1 MSNHAYKLRSGFIDE
16 LLQRMNR
23 LIESDT
29 LAKIFGDLFS
39 GHEAVPASG
48 HLEAIIDS
56 AFWTSFSKDEGNEV
70 TVSLFYT
77 QAEQSFDAFLFDN
90 PIPFDVKTLVKLGA
104 ALENPRADIGVW
116 PDENGE
122 LKIWGF
128 KTRSENVII
137 ANLWI
142 QALGPGRVLI
152 TFGGKSLG
160 ALISNRAVFVDH
172 SNLMRT
178 IIPQLELPTDLQTD
192 KTMNMLRYTSLLTT
206 ARAMRGHGRG
216 GTLLVVPDSEA
227 WRKSVDS
234 PVPYTGGASF
244 LESDYDVTKKPT
256 LLAPVTDFISALIKT
271 KEGSQR
277 EKYSKMRAQLEQQ
290 CRHIARLTAVD
301 GALAMTFDRF
311 VFCFGAKII
320 AAEGQE
326 RPATIRILKPVEGH
340 VSSVVN
346 FTDIGGTRHQSAAL
360 FAHAQPG
367 SVAIVVSQDG
377 DVTFFTTD
385 PENNELIAVQQAEL
399 AVLYEGLGAAFW
411 NISRVT
417 EMELLKA

>member
-1 MSNHAYKLRSGFIDE
+1 MSNHAYTLRSGFIDE
-16 LLQRMNR
+16 ILQRINR

-29 LAKIFGDLFS
+29 LTEIFGELFNK
-39 GHEAVPASG
+39 HEAVPTSE
-48 HLEAIIDS
+48 HLESIIDS
-56 AFWTSFSKDEGNEV
+56 AFWTSFSRDEGNEV
-70 TVSLFYT
+70 TVSLIYS
-77 QAEQSFDAFLFDN
+77 QAEESYDTFLFDN

-116 PDENGE
+116 PDDEGE

-128 KTRSENVII
+128 KTRSENVLI

-172 SNLMRT
+172 ANLMRT
-178 IIPQLELPTDLQTD
+178 VIPQLELPTDEPTD
-192 KTMNMLRYTSLLTT
+192 RSMNMFRYTSLLTT

-216 GTLLVVPDSEA
+216 GTLLVVPDSEK
-227 WRKSVDS
+227 WRGSIDT

-244 LESDYDVTKKPT
+244 LESDYDAIKKMP
-256 LLAPVTDFISALIKT
+256 LLAPVTNFFSALIKT
-271 KEGSQR
+271 KEGNQR
-277 EKYSKMRAQLEQQ
+277 EKFSKMRAQLEQQ

-301 GALAMTFDRF
+301 GALVMNYDRF

-326 RPATIRILKPVEGH
+326 RPATIRILKPMEGD
-340 VSSVVN
+340 VSTVVN
-346 FTDIGGTRHQSAAL
+346 LTDIGGTRHQSAAL

-417 EMELLKA
+417 EMELL